1 MDKTK
6 KLSETSL
13 NLNNNDRNKSKVDNK
28 EHSDEYVVEAIIDR
42 DVISTDSVEY
52 FVKWKGYSNDENT
65 WEPSSHLYCFDLIRS
80 YLSKFSVHSILEKR
94 IVEVDEDA
102 DQTIDE
108 GNEEETKFGGL
119 SGEFNRRSDS
129 MVEND
134 ADTSQH
140 PLVEGETSEL

>member
-1 MDKTK
+1 MEMHQLELGKKFEEWEKVFKT
-6 KLSETSL
+6 E
-13 NLNNNDRNKSKVDNK
+13 
-28 EHSDEYVVEAIIDR
+28 
-42 DVISTDSVEY
+42 
-52 FVKWKGYSNDENT
+52 
-65 WEPSSHLYCFDLIRS
+65 
-80 YLSKFSVHSILEKR
+80 LEKAR
-94 IVEVDEDA
+94 DKAEFYRLQMDTDKQKLHEQIESQEEEIKELKLQLTSKDMELENRNLQYDELEVDEDA